1 MTTFNIKIVSDTVCP
16 WVRYTSNSPP
26 LPPTPPRALLT
37 TSQCYVGKK
46 RLERAIEQ
54 HRKTVA
60 GGAEDTFNITWHPFY
75 LDPTAPAAG
84 IPLRE
89 RMAQR
94 FGAEAF
100 AGMTARLATL
110 GRAEGIEFRFDSRT
124 GNTRDSHRLVQL
136 GKARGG
142 ARGQDD
148 VVSALFRLYFEN
160 DGDITSRDALVGAA
174 AAAGLDPADARDWL
188 DTGKGGAEVDREVE
202 EAYAQGI
209 HGVPNF
215 TINEKYTV
223 DGAQDAQV
231 FLQYFA
237 KIKAAEQPAPATTNG
252 SENPSCAPGGQC

>member
-1 MTTFNIKIVSDTVCP
+1 
-16 WVRYTSNSPP
+16 
-26 LPPTPPRALLT
+26 
-37 TSQCYVGKK
+37 
-46 RLERAIEQ
+46 
-54 HRKTVA
+54 
-60 GGAEDTFNITWHPFY
+60 
-75 LDPTAPAAG
+75 
-84 IPLRE
+84 
-89 RMAQR
+89 MAQR
-94 FGAEAF
+94 FGADAF
-100 AGMTARLATL
+100 AGMTARLAAL

-215 TINEKYTV
+215 TINEKYQV

-237 KIKAAEQPAPATTNG
+237 KIKAAEQPAPAATNG